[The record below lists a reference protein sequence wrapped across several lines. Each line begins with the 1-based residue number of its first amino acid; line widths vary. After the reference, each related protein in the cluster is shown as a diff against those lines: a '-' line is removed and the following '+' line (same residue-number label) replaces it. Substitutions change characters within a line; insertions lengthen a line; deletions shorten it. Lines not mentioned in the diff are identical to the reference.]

1 MDYAENDIQ
10 YLMQHRKVRWT
21 LPQTKCIF
29 HQLLRAINYLHTKW
43 ILHRDLKTS
52 NLLLTKNGILKVCD
66 LGMARKFGMPRRSF
80 TNLVVTLWYRA
91 PEILLGEEKYGPE
104 VDWWSLGCIL
114 IEILTGRVLFQGK
127 GEMNQLERIFRILGT
142 PDEVEWPEYKDL
154 PHVKRFKFKPV
165 AGSFNKQF
173 VVGKPLIKD
182 GPVFSEHCRTLLKG
196 LLTFN
201 PAKRVDPKT
210 SMDHE
215 WFSEHPSICDP
226 SAIPE
231 YGSQNTEIRTEIR
244 PSAIQMRETSDV
256 EINAQ

>member
-10 YLMQHRKVRWT
+10 YLMQVRKIRWT
-21 LPQTKCIF
+21 LPQSKCIF
-29 HQLLRAINYLHTKW
+29 HQLLCGMSYLQRKW

-66 LGMARKFGMPRRSF
+66 FGMAREFGSPRKPF

-91 PEILLGEEKYGPE
+91 PEILLGEERYGPE
-104 VDWWSLGCIL
+104 VDWWSMGCIL

-127 GEMNQLERIFRILGT
+127 GEMNQLDRIFRILGT
-142 PDEVEWPEYKDL
+142 PDETKWPEYKDL
-154 PHVKRFKFKPV
+154 PHVKRFKFKPIP
-165 AGSFNKQF
+165 STFKEQF
-173 VVGKPLIKD
+173 VVGKPLVKD
-182 GPVFSEHCRTLLKG
+182 GPMFSGHCQTLMKS

-201 PAKRVDPKT
+201 PANRLDPNT
-210 SMDHE
+210 ALSHE
-215 WFSEHPSICDP
+215 WFIEPPTICDP

-256 EINAQ
+256 DIHVQ